1 MNYPGISVIIPT
13 YNRFQYLEY
22 AVNSVYTQDY
32 LGPLQ
37 IIIVD
42 DGSTDNTRFLID
54 KLLLTSKENREFLFL
69 FQENKGSN
77 YARNL
82 GVERS
87 KFDWIGFLDSDDL
100 WEKNKLS
107 SQFEFLK
114 LHNFSCDVLY
124 CGWKEVDELG
134 EFINV
139 NGEPSSDI
147 ITSPKK
153 ILIKDYCGPT
163 STILVRRE
171 KINDVGKFNIFLKAR
186 QDWELSIR
194 LILNSR
200 VLCMKEK
207 LVYYR
212 NHKGLRT
219 NSNTNNEI
227 FAYKWI
233 LRNHVLRSDLE
244 TVYKLQSISNYFKR
258 KARIYSHYKKNIFKA
273 QISIITSIVLWP
285 FNFDHYCVF
294 VGIYLP
300 AGVRRIIHL
309 KWNSLILT
317 RDFQIKSH

>member
-13 YNRFQYLEY
+13 YNRLKYLEH

-42 DGSTDNTRFLID
+42 DGSTDNTRILID
-54 KLLLTSKENREFLFL
+54 KLILTSNENREFLFL

-77 YARNL
+77 FARNL
-82 GVERS
+82 GVENS

-100 WEKNKLS
+100 WDKNKLS
-107 SQFEFLK
+107 SQVEFLE
-114 LHNFSCDVLY
+114 LHNFDCDVLY
-124 CGWKEVDELG
+124 CGWEEVDELG
-134 EFINV
+134 KLINV
-139 NGEPSSDI
+139 NGVPSSDV

-163 STILVRRE
+163 STILVRRD
-171 KINDVGKFNIFLKAR
+171 KINEVGMFNILLKAR

-194 LILNSR
+194 LILNSK

-227 FAYKWI
+227 LAYKWI
-233 LRNHVLRSDLE
+233 LRNHVLGSDLSFI
-244 TVYKLQSISNYFKR
+244 YKLQSISNYFKR
-258 KARIYSHYKKNIFKA
+258 KARIYSHYQKNIIKA

-294 VGIYLP
+294 IGIYLP
-300 AGVRRIIHL
+300 SGVRRIIHL
-309 KWNSLILT
+309 KWNNLILT
-317 RDFQIKSH
+317 RDFHIKSH